1 MHTFLAHIYL
11 ELALYLYLDK
21 VYHRLLVFII
31 LADPGHDAFPSF
43 GVKASRCSPR
53 NKLAQTVPIYI
64 YIYICQESGIKNGG
78 RKKQQF
84 DSLIQC
90 EIQFDP
96 VKRERRR
103 IKGDIRL
110 AKTVNRERR
119 EKNGRR
125 RNRGYDI
132 FDSFRFVRS

>member
-1 MHTFLAHIYL
+1 MHFRRSGSKRADVLRETNSPKLFL
-11 ELALYLYLDK
+11 
-21 VYHRLLVFII
+21 
-31 LADPGHDAFPSF
+31 
-43 GVKASRCSPR
+43 
-53 NKLAQTVPIYI
+53 
-64 YIYICQESGIKNGG
+64 YICVCQKSGIKNGG

-125 RNRGYDI
+125 TNRGVTT
-132 FDSFRFVRS
+132 FSTRFVW

>member
-64 YIYICQESGIKNGG
+64 YVSGIRNQKW
-78 RKKQQF
+78 RKKEATVRQF
-84 DSLIQC
+84 N
-90 EIQFDP
+90 P
-96 VKRERRR
+96 M
-103 IKGDIRL
+103 
-110 AKTVNRERR
+110 
-119 EKNGRR
+119 
-125 RNRGYDI
+125 
-132 FDSFRFVRS
+132 

>member
-1 MHTFLAHIYL
+1 MHFRRSGSKRADVLRETNSPKLFL
-11 ELALYLYLDK
+11 
-21 VYHRLLVFII
+21 
-31 LADPGHDAFPSF
+31 
-43 GVKASRCSPR
+43 
-53 NKLAQTVPIYI
+53 YI

>member
-1 MHTFLAHIYL
+1 MHFRRSGSKRADVLRETNSSKLFL
-11 ELALYLYLDK
+11 
-21 VYHRLLVFII
+21 
-31 LADPGHDAFPSF
+31 
-43 GVKASRCSPR
+43 
-53 NKLAQTVPIYI
+53 YI
-64 YIYICQESGIKNGG
+64 YVYQKSGIKNGG

-125 RNRGYDI
+125 TNRGYDI